1 MKFTLSMY
9 VRDTLKLWL
18 SCLLELLLFLPVWI
32 LFRVYLLSEQS
43 ATTILYILPL
53 FSLVGVL
60 LRYYC
65 NVRWK
70 KLLSAIL
77 LGVVFG
83 MLLGRL
89 NMDSLSLAV
98 AGFSCAY
105 AGMTAIS
112 RNNIPK
118 IYWVGV
124 AGYFVATIVFNRIP
138 ELQSFNTLLT
148 WSGSL
153 SLVITLLISNSNHL
167 RYSSLSEENTPLPEG
182 LQRHNRLYVIVIIIA
197 GVLLAAGAG
206 KSIGLLVWNAFRL
219 FFSWLSQLSSDPG
232 EPLPQEDTP
241 PAAPMFP
248 PTEVNEPG
256 LLAAILDIAF
266 YTLGAVAIGFVAYF
280 ALRWLYR
287 NAGEKWRRAI
297 DALLSMLRKEH
308 VPQNNTAY
316 LDEEKSVFTWE
327 KKLQDFKD
335 FWSTRLTPRL
345 RRERWDQMDG
355 ERERVRWLYRKW
367 LGMKRDSG
375 YEVKSFL
382 TPKETGLDV
391 LAWSEGNK
399 RQRKGEDSTVI
410 APDHLLKL
418 YNEVRYGDEEPS
430 ADDVAKLKERMKL

>member
-32 LFRVYLLSEQS
+32 LFRVYLLSKQ
-43 ATTILYILPL
+43 ADPTILYILPL

-65 NVRWK
+65 NVIWK
-70 KLLSAIL
+70 KLLISLL
-77 LGVVFG
+77 LGVAFG
-83 MLLGRL
+83 MLFGRISI
-89 NMDSLSLAV
+89 DSVSSAV

-105 AGMTAIS
+105 LGMTAIS

-118 IYWVGV
+118 IYWIGIG
-124 AGYFVATIVFNRIP
+124 GYFVATIVFHRIP
-138 ELQSFNTLLT
+138 ELQPFITLLT
-148 WSGSL
+148 WIGSL
-153 SLVITLLISNSNHL
+153 CLVLTLFVSNSNHL
-167 RYSSLSEENTPLPEG
+167 RYSSLSEENTPLPVG
-182 LQRHNRLYVIVIIIA
+182 LQRHNRLYVIVIVIA
-197 GVLLAAGAG
+197 GVLLAAGVG
-206 KSIGLLVWNAFRL
+206 KTIGLLVWNALRL
-219 FFSWLSQLSSDPG
+219 FFNWLSQLSDPG
-232 EPLPQEDTP
+232 EPIPQENTPP
-241 PAAPMFP
+241 PAAPEFP
-248 PTEVNEPG
+248 PTEANEPG
-256 LLAAILDIAF
+256 LLTAILDIAF
-266 YTLGAVAIGFVAYF
+266 YVLGAIAIGIVVYY

-287 NAGEKWRRAI
+287 NAGEKWRRAM

-327 KKLQDFKD
+327 QTLRGFKD
-335 FWSTRLTPRL
+335 FWSTRLTPR
-345 RRERWDQMDG
+345 RRERWDQMNG
-355 ERERVRWLYRKW
+355 EREQVRWLYRKW

-382 TPKETGLDV
+382 TPKETGFDV
-391 LAWSEGNK
+391 LAWTENNK
-399 RQRKGEDSTVI
+399 RQRKGEDNAVI

-430 ADDVAKLKERMKL
+430 AADVAALKDKLKL